1 MKERA
6 KERER
11 GKGGGTER
19 IAAGLRELVLTQALA
34 TEYARVHTRERERE
48 REKESEREKERR
60 NEEQEKEREEDR
72 MKEREREGRWNGGS
86 RGWIA

>member
-11 GKGGGTER
+11 EKGGGTER

-48 REKESEREKERR
+48 REKERGER
-60 NEEQEKEREEDR
+60 
-72 MKEREREGRWNGGS
+72 EREREG
-86 RGWIA
+86 